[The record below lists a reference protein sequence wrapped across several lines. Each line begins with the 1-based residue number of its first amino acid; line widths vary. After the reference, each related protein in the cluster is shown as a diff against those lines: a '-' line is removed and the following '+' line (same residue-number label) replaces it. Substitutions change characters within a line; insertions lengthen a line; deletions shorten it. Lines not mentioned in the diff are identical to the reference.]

1 MLRRLDQK
9 ELLMAASA
17 HRFLRFFSSAGDEHA
32 DTGVPSAGN
41 VGGQVAVAPLSA
53 IDRANERLISEIAE
67 FLTSCR
73 LPITSHNLLIAHSA
87 FSGEDPQLARTIGQ
101 RRLSGEAVT
110 QDWLAAQTRCEDQ
123 ESAVRAM
130 IAQLQDSLDRFST
143 TASKARTSTADC
155 NAALARQ
162 VDRATQARDSVDLDD
177 MLGLAQSILAHS
189 QQLEADIRSSEHET
203 RTLRERLARAQRD
216 AEVDHLTGLPN
227 RRAFET
233 VLDRHYREAQAD
245 IDHLCIA
252 FCDIDHFKHVNDNH
266 GHETGDRVI
275 KALAETLDQ
284 LSNQQCHV
292 ARHGGE
298 EFVLLFR
305 GINKHQAREKLDSVR
320 ASFADRRFVNR
331 KTDDPIGRVTF
342 SGGVADVFA
351 YANPREALRAADEAL
366 YLAKEQGRN
375 AVMTAP

>member
-1 MLRRLDQK
+1 M
-9 ELLMAASA
+9 
-17 HRFLRFFSSAGDEHA
+17 
-32 DTGVPSAGN
+32 
-41 VGGQVAVAPLSA
+41 AVAPLSA